1 MLERHSDTG
10 EPVSPPPE
18 KNTGSGGKKPVI
30 VYILVLFAVAFLLM
44 IWSLISH
51 QRSNTEAI
59 GRLQGSVSAM
69 QEVQELQEQVIQLQK
84 ELAEVKEQL
93 ELEQEDA
100 ETAAAAARDEAGALL
115 TERDSLEAQVA
126 ALTALYRLQQLYA
139 ARDLES
145 CEAEIGALDSG
156 SLLDS
161 LDAVSREREWSVT
174 PPSERYLELK
184 EAVRALEDRAP

>member
-1 MLERHSDTG
+1 MTLERKDETASA
-10 EPVSPPPE
+10 PE
-18 KNTGSGGKKPVI
+18 KKCAASGGKKPVI
-30 VYILVLFAVAFLLM
+30 VYILVLFLVAFSLMVLSLLV
-44 IWSLISH
+44 H
-51 QRSNTEAI
+51 QRSNAEAM
-59 GRLQGSVSAM
+59 GRLQSSVSAM
-69 QEVQELQEQVIQLQK
+69 QEVQELQNRVIQLQE

-93 ELEQEDA
+93 EQEQEAA
-100 ETAAAAARDEAGALL
+100 ETAAAAARDETGALL

-145 CEAEIGALDSG
+145 CEAEISALESG

-161 LDAVSREREWSVT
+161 LDAVSRERDWSVT

-184 EAVRALEDRAP
+184 EAVRALEDQAP